1 MSDNRVLYIDPNP
14 EGTNLINHED
24 LSIFVELNT
33 TKKERSEINVD
44 AEAKKLTLMT
54 VVLKHQLNSLKVLTI
69 AVLNLK

>member
-33 TKKERSEINVD
+33 TKKEIPHLS
-44 AEAKKLTLMT
+44 M
-54 VVLKHQLNSLKVLTI
+54 KH
-69 AVLNLK
+69 